1 MKTTDVKRSIEAAL
15 EKTDITPNN
24 RPRLLSDN
32 GSCYIS
38 NELGV
43 YLDEKHIK
51 HVRENLIILR
61 HRGK

>member
-1 MKTTDVKRSIEAAL
+1 MKTTDVKRSVEAAL

-43 YLDEKHIK
+43 YLDEKCSQTRK
-51 HVRENLIILR
+51 LLQPERT
-61 HRGK
+61 